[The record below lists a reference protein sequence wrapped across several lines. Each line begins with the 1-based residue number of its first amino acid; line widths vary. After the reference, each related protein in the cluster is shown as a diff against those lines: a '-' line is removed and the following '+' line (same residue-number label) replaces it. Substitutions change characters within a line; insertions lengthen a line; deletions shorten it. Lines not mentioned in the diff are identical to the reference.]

1 MKEVWKDIKNTNS
14 NYQVSN
20 CGNVRSKYNKYT
32 HKTEI
37 NYKILKPFKN
47 KKGYLM
53 VDIKDLGK
61 TIQVHKLVAEAFIP
75 NPDNKPQINHKS
87 GVKTDNRVCNLEY
100 CTCSENIQHAIKSG
114 LWENKLKDIR
124 KPIIQYDLNDN
135 FLRQWESITKAQEE
149 LKILHISDV
158 CNGKRKTAGGY
169 KWGFKNE

>member
-20 CGNVRSKYNKYT
+20 CGNIRSKYNKYT
-32 HKTEI
+32 HKIEKE
-37 NYKILKPFKN
+37 YKILKPFKN

-61 TIQVHKLVAEAFIP
+61 TMLVHRIVAETFIP
-75 NPDNKPQINHKS
+75 NPDNLPQVNHKS

-100 CTCSENIQHAIKSG
+100 CTCSENIQHAIKNG
-114 LWENKLKDIR
+114 LWKNKLKDIR

-135 FLRQWESITKAQEE
+135 FLRQWESITKAQKD
-149 LKILHISDV
+149 LKIFHISSV
-158 CNGKRKTAGGY
+158 CKGTRKTAGGY
-169 KWGFKNE
+169 KWSFKNE